1 MQFLIAIFLF
11 ASFEFLSIHYLNI
24 DTIAPFQ
31 FLDCRIFAFHQD
43 LNLEIMNNFHY
54 EDEHKEILEILN
66 YLIQFLELYHPVL
79 VH

>member
-11 ASFEFLSIHYLNI
+11 VFFEFHSSHYLNI
-24 DTIAPFQ
+24 DTIALYQ

-54 EDEHKEILEILN
+54 EDEYKETLEF
-66 YLIQFLELYHPVL
+66 Q
-79 VH
+79 